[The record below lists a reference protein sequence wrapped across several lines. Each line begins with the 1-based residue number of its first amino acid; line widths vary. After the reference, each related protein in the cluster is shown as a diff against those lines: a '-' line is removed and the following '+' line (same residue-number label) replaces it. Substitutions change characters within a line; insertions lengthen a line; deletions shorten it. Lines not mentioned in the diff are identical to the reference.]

1 MNLLLVPTLLVFL
14 NQPAPPG
21 MHDITLKVSDVGD
34 VLYGLSIP
42 RTTTRGDPVRL
53 SWRFTP
59 AAVGSGIT
67 AARSRGR

>member
-14 NQPAPPG
+14 NQPAAPG
-21 MHDITLKVSDVGD
+21 MHELTIHVSDVGD

-42 RTTTRGDPVRL
+42 KDYDRIDPVPW

>member
-1 MNLLLVPTLLVFL
+1 MNLLLVPTLLVLL
-14 NQPAPPG
+14 NQPAG
-21 MHDITLKVSDVGD
+21 RHELAMHVSDVGD
-34 VLYGLSIP
+34 LLYGCPSP
-42 RTTTRGDPVRL
+42 KTTTRVDPVRW

>member
-14 NQPAPPG
+14 SQQAAPG
-21 MHDITLKVSDVGD
+21 MHDLTLHVSDVGD
-34 VLYGLSIP
+34 VPMASPFP
-42 RTTTRGDPVRL
+42 RTTTRVDPVRW
-53 SWRFTP
+53 SWRFTR